1 MSRNNT
7 LLLYGE
13 LGFLKVCVAPSEP
26 FLSIPMVTASKPE
39 EITVFGTDALE
50 KDESWEL
57 IWLQDE
63 RTEAETCEAFYG
75 FVLRQPE
82 VLEAA
87 ETCKYLLVA
96 IQYAFI
102 SDDSTQGGFFDY
114 YSPLIQHYSPSLEH
128 CTASEERLSVIGRQA
143 LGTRF
148 ALNISGDIT
157 SLRKCTLAEGY
168 VPCTGFVKIGF
179 DAIVN
184 QFIKLLC
191 EKGYDLTGLKGRL
204 FCQELVLD
212 YCYVA
217 LDLEKEL
224 ERIENLDGPLH
235 KVRMEDGSVLELG
248 KECVLATEVLFN
260 PRFIGMDEQ
269 SIMSVFDRND
279 FTGLPKTPP
288 LILTGSCAPKLKGL
302 DERIQQELETMDEK
316 YVDDTITCYRT
327 NIREDAV
334 RYSRMFANGSI
345 DF

>member
-224 ERIENLDGPLH
+224 ERIENLEGPLH
-235 KVRMEDGSVLELG
+235 EVAMEDGTVLELG
-248 KECVLATEVLFN
+248 KECIIAPEVLFN
-260 PRFIGMDEQ
+260 PGLVGMDEDN
-269 SIMSVFDRND
+269 IMSLFERSSFITTPN
-279 FTGLPKTPP
+279 FPP
-288 LILTGSCAPKLKGL
+288 LVFVGGCAAELKGL
-302 DERIQQELETMDEK
+302 GERIQHELKNMNAK
-316 YVDDTITCYRT
+316 YLDHPVNMIKTSM
-327 NIREDAV
+327 REDV
-334 RYSRMFANGSI
+334 LRFERISGL
-345 DF
+345 